1 MNHALVT
8 ISAALLAVATG
19 LPGGAGAAS
28 GRVPAESAPAT
39 VEDRGAD
46 CAVPALPDYDDL
58 AAIPRLPDPFLSMD
72 GRRVTQRRD
81 WTCRR
86 EEIAAE
92 VQQYELGP
100 KPARPRHV
108 AGSLDGDTLRVSV
121 DDGGPAI
128 EFDVTIRR
136 PGGDGGPW
144 PAMIVLGRGTGLD
157 EDDTISG
164 LGVATILFDN
174 GEIAE
179 QQNGESRG
187 RGKFYELYPD
197 HPAGAMMA
205 WAWGVSRLV
214 DALETTRQANID
226 PARLGVT
233 GCSRNGKGAIVV
245 GAFDE
250 RIALTISQESGAG
263 GSSLWRLADV
273 HQKAWLEGGRQPENG
288 AVQTLAQIVT
298 ENVWFRDSFRRFAT
312 TATRLPFDQHMVMGL
327 IAPRA
332 LLVVNNTDMYWLDRQ
347 GSQFGAEVAHEIWS
361 ALGVPDAMG
370 ATQRGGH
377 PHCREVPK
385 QQLGIVAAFVRR
397 YLVGDGTPTGEV
409 LSTDGDFPAIRD
421 QWVDWATPRLTP

>member
-1 MNHALVT
+1 MHHQLVT
-8 ISAALLAVATG
+8 ICAGLLPLMCGLSGCAL
-19 LPGGAGAAS
+19 AAS
-28 GRVPAESAPAT
+28 GRVPAGSAPAA

-46 CAVPALPDYDDL
+46 CVVAAMPAYDDL
-58 AAIPRLPDPFLSMD
+58 AVIPRLPDPFLSRD
-72 GRRVTQRRD
+72 GSRITQRRE

-86 EEIAAE
+86 AEIAAE
-92 VQQYELGP
+92 VEEYELGP
-100 KPARPRHV
+100 KPPRPRHV
-108 AGSLDGDTLRVSV
+108 AGSVHGDTLTVSV
-121 DDGGPAI
+121 HDGGQVVQ
-128 EFDVTIRR
+128 FDVSLRR
-136 PGGDGGPW
+136 PGGDGGPF

-157 EDDTISG
+157 ENDTISR

-174 GEIAE
+174 GDIAE
-179 QQNGESRG
+179 QLNGESRG
-187 RGKFYELYPD
+187 RGKFYELYPGN
-197 HPAGAMMA
+197 PAGAMMA
-205 WAWGVSRLV
+205 WAWGVSRLI
-214 DALETTRQANID
+214 DALETTPAANID
-226 PARLGVT
+226 PSRLGVT
-233 GCSRNGKGAIVV
+233 GCSRNGKGAIVA

-273 HQKAWLEGGRQPENG
+273 HQKAWLDGGRQPENG

-298 ENVWFRDSFRRFAT
+298 ENVWFRDSFRRFST

-377 PHCREVPK
+377 PHCRYVPK
-385 QQLGIVAAFVRR
+385 EQLDTVADYVRR
-397 YLVGDGTPTGEV
+397 FLIGDGTATGEV
-409 LSTDGDFPAIRD
+409 FTTDGDFPDIRD
-421 QWVDWATPRLTP
+421 QWVDWDTPRLAP